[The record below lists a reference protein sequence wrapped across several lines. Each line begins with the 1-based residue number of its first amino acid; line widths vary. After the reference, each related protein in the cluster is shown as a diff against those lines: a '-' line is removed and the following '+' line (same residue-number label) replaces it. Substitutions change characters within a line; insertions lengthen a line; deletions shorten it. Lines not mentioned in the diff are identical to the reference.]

1 MEFVQSLR
9 PEHLQSFWYFASKYC
24 FAIVG
29 TYISLLWVTAQDKD
43 EADQYKA
50 KLDEYRW
57 TLRLSS
63 KSADFLEQ
71 AISMLAT
78 STGILVKSIPD
89 TPNVDFILNRYK
101 RRMWNAPPSSAPTHS
116 DNVSKTHST
125 VYQSE
130 SELPDGTSPD
140 NVVGE
145 TPSESGGVTSANGD
159 WNTDHL
165 WFASAMGSGHGGN
178 YDGGENNGGTDLSN
192 AFLQISEL
200 GDLPNEYSF
209 QA

>member
-57 TLRLSS
+57 MLRLSS

-78 STGILVKSIPD
+78 STGILVKAIPD

-101 RRMWNAPPSSAPTHS
+101 GRMLNAPPSSAPTCS

-125 VYQSE
+125 MYQSE
-130 SELPDGTSPD
+130 SEVHDDTSPD

-145 TPSESGGVTSANGD
+145 TPSESGGITSASGD
-159 WNTDHL
+159 WNADHL
-165 WFASAMGSGHGGN
+165 WFANAVSSGHGGT
-178 YDGGENNGGTDLSN
+178 YGGDENNGSTDLSN
-192 AFLQISEL
+192 AFLQMSEL

-209 QA
+209 QI